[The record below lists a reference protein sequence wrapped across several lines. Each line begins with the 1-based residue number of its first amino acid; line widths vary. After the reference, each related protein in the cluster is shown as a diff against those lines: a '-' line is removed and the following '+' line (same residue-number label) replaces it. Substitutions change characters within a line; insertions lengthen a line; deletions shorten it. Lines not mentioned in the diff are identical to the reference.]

1 MANFDNIIQEI
12 NTNLPDNNTQSI
24 TAAKLRTTLIDLT
37 NQIDTVQDDFE
48 NNINDIISGYTEV
61 TVIDNL
67 NSTDTDAALSAKQGN
82 VLNEKINTI
91 NDTLYDTTQ
100 TAVDLSGKQT
110 GFYNL
115 APVIGTSKRPA
126 SLTSG
131 SFYTTNIACQAGET
145 YIASSRNGGAS
156 MTQILIW
163 DSNDYLVGYYNRG
176 DSTNHYDFQFT
187 IPQNGVLLS
196 FCGSSSSSY
205 RYELLKV
212 TSQNLIESLS
222 DSVDTLSDDFD
233 TLSDSVDTLSGSV
246 DTLSDDFDE
255 ITEIYVSPNMFD
267 KSQVVEKLVTTAG
280 GLQTVGSYAV
290 NKCTGLIP
298 VEPNKFYIISGV
310 GNVSANNIRCLA
322 ANGTTAMKVL
332 APATGTEFSD
342 YRMPNANAT
351 GINGSM
357 NAQFKTPAT
366 AAYVQF
372 NIGTSVNND
381 ATNTAMIELVGDTY
395 NPDFVPSAYE
405 EYGSKRLIKESA
417 LPDIDIEGIN
427 EAIEKSDKAISRKFK
442 VKLLLVGSSHG
453 MNTISQVPWIAYN
466 SGIDIEVGNV
476 YIGSFSLQ
484 RMYGM
489 IQRNEKCTFKYFK
502 DGAWTTYTSQSFAQ
516 VFSFTDWDFIS
527 LQRSAT
533 DDQLWITTQNEAD
546 TTANSMTNIN
556 YNVSGAPAVY
566 MSHNE
571 ALQFALDYI
580 KANSTT
586 NANIIFNTGFA
597 DAGNYTPTD
606 SATTSIIETA
616 DTMKKNFGIEYYPTA
631 RAILNARQTFLR
643 NFGNYEGSSAAS
655 SNNLCYDSQHLDY
668 GIGCYVVGMCLL
680 EFIFRKLGWDT
691 ELLRGYG
698 SFENMQGWWV
708 TPTESN
714 YTTPTLDM
722 MNCAKACAKAALND
736 PDNTSTDIANRF
748 KWQIAYSFGSGVTSS
763 NTISYCANTDKYTT
777 TLSGETNVQ
786 VTSRASKGATPSD
799 ITSTVYDSSTHTI
812 TISSVEGD
820 ITITAN

>member
-1 MANFDNIIQEI
+1 MADFSNIIQEI
-12 NTNLPDNNTQSI
+12 NTNIPDNNTQAI
-24 TAAKLRTTLIDLT
+24 TAAKLRTTLVDLT

-67 NSTDTDAALSAKQGN
+67 DSTDTDAALSAKQGN
-82 VLNEKINTI
+82 VLNDKISAI
-91 NDTLYDTTQ
+91 NDTLYTTTQ
-100 TAVDLSGKQT
+100 TAVDLSGKQS
-110 GFYNL
+110 GYYNL
-115 APVIGTSKRPA
+115 GTPTIGTTQRPT
-126 SLTSG
+126 SLQSG
-131 SFYTTNIACQAGET
+131 GFYTTNISCQAGET
-145 YIASSRNGGAS
+145 YIASSRNGGGS

-163 DSNDYLVGYYNRG
+163 DSNNYCVGYYNRG
-176 DSTNHYDFQFT
+176 DNANHYDFQFT

-196 FCGSSSSSY
+196 FCGASTSSY

-212 TSQNLIESLS
+212 TSQSVIEALS
-222 DSVDTLSDDFD
+222 DSVD
-233 TLSDSVDTLSGSV
+233 TLSDSVDTLSGTVS
-246 DTLSDDFDE
+246 TYEEIKDE
-255 ITEIYVSPNMFD
+255 TVEPYHSNQYYDKTTVIDGYVISTVGKLTNVPSWTYNKYVS
-267 KSQVVEKLVTTAG
+267 V
-280 GLQTVGSYAV
+280 
-290 NKCTGLIP
+290 P
-298 VEPNKFYIISGV
+298 VEAGKVYYLRVPINQ
-310 GNVSANNIRCLA
+310 
-322 ANGTTAMKVL
+322 GTNFSCVAEGSTTPMKL
-332 APATGTEFSD
+332 I
-342 YRMPNANAT
+342 NASTNQEYSSFT
-351 GINGSM
+351 VNYINGI
-357 NAQFKTPAT
+357 QIKIPAG
-366 AAYVQF
+366 AAYLRF
-372 NIGTSVNND
+372 NVGVSNID
-381 ATNTAMIELVGDTY
+381 ASENPNTCLLLVGDSY
-395 NPDFVPSAYE
+395 NADFVPVVDEFYD
-405 EYGSKRLIKESA
+405 GWKIKNSA
-417 LPDIDIEGIN
+417 LQSSFDTNIN
-427 EAIEKSDKAISRKFK
+427 RALTRKYK
-442 VKLLLVGSSHG
+442 VKILLVGSSHG

-484 RMYGM
+484 RLYGM
-489 IQRNEKCTFKYFK
+489 IQRNERCTFKYFK
-502 DGAWTTYTSQSFAQ
+502 DGAWTTYGSQSFAQ
-516 VFSFTDWDFIS
+516 VFSFADWDFIS

-533 DDQLWITTQNEAD
+533 DDQLWLTTQNEAD

-597 DAGNYTPTD
+597 DAKNYTPTD
-606 SATTSIIETA
+606 SATTQIIETA

-643 NFGNYEGSSAAS
+643 NFGNYEASSAAA

-668 GIGCYVVGMCLL
+668 GIGCYVVGICLL

-698 SFENMQGWWV
+698 SFENMQRWWV

-763 NTISYCANTDKYTT
+763 NTITYCANTDKYTT
-777 TLSGETNVQ
+777 TLRGETTVQ
-786 VTSRASKGATPSD
+786 VTSRASKGAAPSD